1 MKNFS
6 FKSLWQKGAAA
17 TLGAFVS
24 LQTWAAGTD
33 LLADV
38 MKDSVEG
45 SLGGSSMFWKIF
57 ILVDI
62 VLAAAAAVKT
72 KNPLVFGGV
81 FFIAFIP
88 GILVKT
94 FVFSS

>member
-1 MKNFS
+1 M
-6 FKSLWQKGAAA
+6 A
-17 TLGAFVS
+17 LGACVS
-24 LQTWAAGTD
+24 LHTWAAGND

-45 SLGGSSMFWKIF
+45 SLGGGSMFWKVF

-72 KNPLVFGGV
+72 KNPLVFGGA

-88 GILVKT
+88 GILLKT
-94 FVFSS
+94 FVFTS